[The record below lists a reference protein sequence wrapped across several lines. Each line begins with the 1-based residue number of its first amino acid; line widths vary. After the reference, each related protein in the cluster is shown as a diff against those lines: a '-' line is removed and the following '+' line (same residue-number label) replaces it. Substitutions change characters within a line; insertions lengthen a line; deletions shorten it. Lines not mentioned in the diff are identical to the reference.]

1 MEKYFLKDNIS
12 KDNIYETIIE
22 WEQVLQLIFNNLE
35 NFSKLLQK
43 SCKIQTFNNFIIL

>member
-1 MEKYFLKDNIS
+1 MEKFLKDNIS
-12 KDNIYETIIE
+12 KDNISDTIIE

-43 SCKIQTFNNFIIL
+43 

>member
-12 KDNIYETIIE
+12 KDNISDTIIE

-43 SCKIQTFNNFIIL
+43 